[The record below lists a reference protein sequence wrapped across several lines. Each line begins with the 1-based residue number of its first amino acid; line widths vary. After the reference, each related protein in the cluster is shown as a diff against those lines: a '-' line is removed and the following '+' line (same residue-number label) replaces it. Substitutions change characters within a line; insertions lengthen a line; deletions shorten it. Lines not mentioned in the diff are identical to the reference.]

1 MATLGSSKA
10 SVLAVMPEVTEGTPV
25 APGATTDFLALQP
38 DASLKPSFDVLSNE
52 ELRSSIGKAKGI
64 LGFER
69 PEMSFSHYLKH
80 SGVEGTAPE
89 YNELLQA
96 VFGSET
102 ANGTQRTTTTGST
115 TSVCKLGAGG
125 TDFSRGFAVLIKDGT
140 NGYSIRPV
148 HSVATNDLTLGFNV
162 ANAPASGIGV
172 GKCVNYTPANSAHQ
186 SLTAWMYRAN
196 GQAVEMIAGAK
207 VTEFGFSASAGELIN
222 ANFNMVGTKY
232 YFNPITIGA
241 TDTKLDFTD
250 DDGTF
255 AATITAKVY
264 RTPHELATAITD
276 AMNTANSGETHTCT
290 YSDTTGKFTIV
301 STGTVLS
308 LLWNTGGNAAN
319 TIGDKIG
326 FSTAADDTGTAAAT
340 GYTSDNA
347 QTYGASYTPA
357 YDSSDPVAAKY
368 HEVLLGD
375 STDTTCFEA
384 ASISFSMAM
393 ERSEVKSICA
403 ESGVN
408 SILLTGREVT
418 ITISG
423 LLDKYHAGEMNRF
436 ANNTA
441 TRFAYNFGTK
451 SGGNW
456 VAGTCGNLYI
466 PTCTVTSFALTDLD
480 SVVGV
485 EIELKA
491 YVDSSGNG
499 EVYLNFL

>member
-10 SVLAVMPEVTEGTPV
+10 TVLAIMPEVTEGTPV
-25 APGATTDFLALQP
+25 APGAATDFLALQP
-38 DASLKPSFDVLSNE
+38 DASLNPSFDELTND

-64 LGFER
+64 KGFER
-69 PEMSFSHYLKH
+69 PEMTFSHYLKH
-80 SGVEGTAPE
+80 SGAEGQAPE

-96 VFGSET
+96 IFGTET
-102 ANGTQRTTTTGST
+102 ANGTQRTTTTSST
-115 TSVCKLGAGG
+115 VSLLKLGAGG
-125 TDFSRGFAVLIKDGT
+125 TDFLRGFAVLIKDGT

-162 ANAPASGIGV
+162 ANAPATGIGV
-172 GKCVNYTPANSAHQ
+172 GKCVNYSPANSGHQ

-196 GQAVEMIAGAK
+196 GQATEAIAGGK
-207 VTEFGFSASAGELIN
+207 VTQFGFSASAGELIN
-222 ANFNMVGTKY
+222 ANFTLSGTKY

-264 RTPHELATAITD
+264 RDPHELATAITD
-276 AMNTANSGETHTCT
+276 AMNTANSGETHTCS
-290 YSDTTGKFTIV
+290 YSDTTGKFTIL

-308 LLWNTGGNAAN
+308 LLWNTGTNTAN

-326 FSTAADDTGTAAAT
+326 FSVAADDTGAAATT

-347 QTYGASYTPA
+347 QTYAAPYTPS
-357 YDSSDPVAAKY
+357 YDSADPVAAKY
-368 HEVLLGD
+368 QEVLLGD

-384 ASISFSMAM
+384 ASISFTMAM
-393 ERSEVKSICA
+393 EKSEVKSICA

-418 ITISG
+418 ISISA
-423 LLDKYHAGEMNRF
+423 LLDKYRAKEFNRF
-436 ANNTA
+436 ANNTE
-441 TRFAYNFGTK
+441 TRFCYNFGPK

-456 VAGTCGNLYI
+456 VAGKCGSLYL
-466 PTCTVTSFALTDLD
+466 PKCVVSSFTLTDLD
-480 SVVGV
+480 SVVGID
-485 EIELKA
+485 IELKA
-491 YVDSSGNG
+491 FVDSSGNG